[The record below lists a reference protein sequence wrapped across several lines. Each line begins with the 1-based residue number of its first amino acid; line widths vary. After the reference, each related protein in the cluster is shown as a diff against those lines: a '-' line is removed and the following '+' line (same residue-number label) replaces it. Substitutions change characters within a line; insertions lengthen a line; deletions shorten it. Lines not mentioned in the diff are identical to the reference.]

1 MAFFQIDRRSISNF
15 DWVLLSMM
23 VLLGAVGIVN
33 LYSAAV
39 GTGLWKTQAYWFLI
53 GLTAAAAALVVDY
66 KRLEQLAPAIYVLS
80 LILLLGVHVFGR
92 RISGSR
98 SWYDLGFAHLQP
110 SELMKI
116 ALILMVS
123 RIYHFYNSLK
133 PLGLRELAWPCLVAG
148 LPILSIAA
156 EPDMGT
162 ALTVILLFGSMM
174 LFAGIQRRLLII
186 AAISLAGLV
195 VSYPVWKQALKEH
208 QRNRIEIFL
217 HPERDPRGAGYNVLQ
232 AKIAVGSGGV
242 LGQGFMKGNQ
252 NMLRFLP
259 AQQTDFIFGV
269 WAEEM
274 GFIRVV
280 AVLLLYG
287 LLVVRGITTAQDAK
301 DKFGV
306 MLAVGCSALLF
317 WHIFINIAMVVG
329 LFPVI
334 GVPLPFMS
342 YGGSNLM
349 TFMIAVALIM
359 NVRMRKY
366 FF

>member
-1 MAFFQIDRRSISNF
+1 MSFFQIDRRSIANF
-15 DWVLLSMM
+15 DWWLLGMLVLLN
-23 VLLGAVGIVN
+23 LLGIVN
-33 LYSAAV
+33 IYSAAV
-39 GTGLWKTQAYWFLI
+39 GTGLWKAQAYWFLI
-53 GLTAAAAALVVDY
+53 GLGVAAFILVIDY
-66 KRLEQLAPAIYVLS
+66 KTLEGAAPAFYVFS
-80 LILLLGVHVFGR
+80 FILLVGVHVFGR
-92 RISGSR
+92 RISGAR
-98 SWYDLGFAHLQP
+98 SWYDLGFAHFQP

-116 ALILMVS
+116 ALILMIARV
-123 RIYHFYNSLK
+123 YHSYTTMK
-133 PLGLRELAWPCLVAG
+133 PLGLRELLWPCFIAG
-148 LPILSIAA
+148 LPIATIIL

-162 ALTVILLFGSMM
+162 ALTVMLLFGSMM
-174 LFAGIQRRLLII
+174 LFAGIRRNLVII
-186 AAISLAGLV
+186 AAACLV
-195 VSYPVWKQALKEH
+195 VMIASYPLWKQALKPH
-208 QRNRIEIFL
+208 QQARIETFL
-217 HPERDPRGAGYNVLQ
+217 HPEKDPRGAGYHVLQ
-232 AKIAVGSGGV
+232 AKIAVGSGGL

-252 NMLRFLP
+252 SMLRFLP
-259 AQQTDFIFGV
+259 EQQTDFAFAV

-274 GFIRVV
+274 GFIRVCG
-280 AVLLLYG
+280 VLLLYS
-287 LLVVRGITTAQDAK
+287 LIVVRGISIAQDAK

-306 MLAVGCSALLF
+306 MLAVGCTALLF